1 MKKELL
7 LPKTVL
13 YTLILINLVFNFVII
28 FFKIPSLDISLAA
41 GKVLIYIGL
50 FSSFIASMVLIV
62 DVFTNHIN
70 GRYLWTL
77 AFLFSGGFIGF
88 FYLRSR
94 DYYLKSGNL

>member
-7 LPKTVL
+7 LSKNVL
-13 YTLILINLVFNFVII
+13 YTLILVNFVFNFFTV
-28 FFKIPSLDISLAA
+28 FYSIPSLDIPLAA

-50 FSSFIASMVLIV
+50 FSSFIASVVLIV

-77 AFLFSGGFIGF
+77 AFLFSGGLLGF
-88 FYLRSR
+88 FYLRGR
-94 DYYLKSGNL
+94 DYYLNASN